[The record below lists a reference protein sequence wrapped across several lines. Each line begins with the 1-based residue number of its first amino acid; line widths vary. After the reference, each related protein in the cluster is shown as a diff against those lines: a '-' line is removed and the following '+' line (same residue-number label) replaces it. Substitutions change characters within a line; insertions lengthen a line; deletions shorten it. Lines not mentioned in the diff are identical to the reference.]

1 MPSEGYADPTGA
13 TLARMKKVAGVDQA
27 ALIPNGRVSL
37 SLPHGPRKPL
47 DAYRICTCHQGDKTW
62 FSARVT

>member
-13 TLARMKKVAGVDQA
+13 TLARMKKVAGVDRA

-47 DAYRICTCHQGDKTW
+47 DAYRICTCH
-62 FSARVT
+62 